1 MRKPATCH
9 PDKQQ
14 HAYGLCNACYNKSKG
29 YGVTQ
34 GESKLAEKRAKEE
47 AERIAW
53 RVADMQRL
61 NPQGLTVKDEE
72 IMEVMREDISRGRG
86 YRRYLGKWAS
96 NDEN

>member
-9 PDKQQ
+9 PEKQQ
-14 HAYGLCNACYNKSKG
+14 HAFGLCNACYNKSKG
-29 YGVTQ
+29 YGSRR
-34 GESKLAEKRAKEE
+34 GPRGKLIERRAAEE

-53 RVADMQRL
+53 RAADVERA
-61 NPQGLTVKDEE
+61 GGYTIKDEH
-72 IMEVMREDISRGRG
+72 IAEVMREDITRGRG